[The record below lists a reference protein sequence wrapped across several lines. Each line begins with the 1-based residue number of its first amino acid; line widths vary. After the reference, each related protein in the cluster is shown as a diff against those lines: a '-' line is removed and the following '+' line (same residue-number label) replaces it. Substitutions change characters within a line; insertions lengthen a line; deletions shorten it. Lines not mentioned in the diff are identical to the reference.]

1 MLMEEWNIMVINSY
15 IDSISNK
22 FYEIEKKYMV
32 AFFHKNIKEKKKWAN
47 ESLSIVTNT
56 LSECANQGNI
66 DDYATIF
73 AIYCNYVITTGLH
86 LIKCYEENTL
96 FGVKKQDIADKCG
109 DIFAEYVSE
118 IFNGIYNQ
126 EDSRFKKASEICP
139 EYSVAW
145 LYLLVIENSAPNLE
159 DKENEKMIKYFSH
172 LSDEY
177 FAYAIKD
184 TCTESEKYNIYTEN
198 YRDFLPYLSFYTT
211 EYIKL
216 QNIKNNF
223 KYLTELL
230 HLKPE
235 NFENDYE
242 NSLRKLTE
250 FVYQTTND
258 DILVMNYFSAL
269 SDFSKKAKEISNNSD
284 FENIVNEFPEIP
296 PLLQAGAYTK
306 SIICEILLD
315 EVQQETA
322 SNTLNTPGMSETEEN
337 IRDSE
342 DVEKRR
348 RFLRILNLVP
358 DNFSRNKYIQLRKM
372 NLKLEENNRE
382 LRQAQNDRAEIIQDF
397 SHTYKNMRATQLY
410 NVAKALLKMEDKEL
424 KKYGRTILLEYGI
437 KQELTKAVEMLLLKF
452 DDKSEELLKRIRK
465 SIPSENSGY
474 NIKNILDESIKR
486 CLITLLHDGSDNGKR
501 FRKAFVQSEKDF
513 DLISLRNDFEN
524 DILFQEN
531 KNVISWF
538 SENIFPVETEFSE
551 EWLNLSF
558 EKENYAA
565 IILIDILSEL
575 TANIFKY
582 SDKTKPCRFIF
593 NSNAKMLCIT
603 AENSVDPIMS
613 NLHGTQKGLFSMEK
627 TIDMLN
633 HAIGL
638 RDKFVK
644 ISKKNENF
652 SVIVSLGREIF

>member
-1 MLMEEWNIMVINSY
+1 M
-15 IDSISNK
+15 K
-22 FYEIEKKYMV
+22 
-32 AFFHKNIKEKKKWAN
+32 
-47 ESLSIVTNT
+47 
-56 LSECANQGNI
+56 
-66 DDYATIF
+66 
-73 AIYCNYVITTGLH
+73 
-86 LIKCYEENTL
+86 
-96 FGVKKQDIADKCG
+96 
-109 DIFAEYVSE
+109 
-118 IFNGIYNQ
+118 
-126 EDSRFKKASEICP
+126 
-139 EYSVAW
+139 
-145 LYLLVIENSAPNLE
+145 
-159 DKENEKMIKYFSH
+159 
-172 LSDEY
+172 
-177 FAYAIKD
+177 
-184 TCTESEKYNIYTEN
+184 
-198 YRDFLPYLSFYTT
+198 
-211 EYIKL
+211 
-216 QNIKNNF
+216 
-223 KYLTELL
+223 
-230 HLKPE
+230 
-235 NFENDYE
+235 
-242 NSLRKLTE
+242 
-250 FVYQTTND
+250 
-258 DILVMNYFSAL
+258 
-269 SDFSKKAKEISNNSD
+269 
-284 FENIVNEFPEIP
+284 NIVNEFSIRQT
-296 PLLQAGAYTK
+296 LLYAYTRIDD
-306 SIICEILLD
+306 IIATLLD
-315 EVQQETA
+315 EVQQETV
-322 SNTLNTPGMSETEEN
+322 SNTLNIPKKTEK
-337 IRDSE
+337 IPFCYSRDSE
-342 DVEKRR
+342 YEEERWC
-348 RFLRILNLVP
+348 FLRILNFVP
-358 DNFSRNKYIQLRKM
+358 ANSSRNKYIQLRKM

-382 LRQAQNDRAEIIQDF
+382 LRQAQNDRAEIIQEF

-582 SDKTKPCRFIF
+582 SDKTKSCRFIF

-603 AENSVDPIMS
+603 AENSIDPIMS